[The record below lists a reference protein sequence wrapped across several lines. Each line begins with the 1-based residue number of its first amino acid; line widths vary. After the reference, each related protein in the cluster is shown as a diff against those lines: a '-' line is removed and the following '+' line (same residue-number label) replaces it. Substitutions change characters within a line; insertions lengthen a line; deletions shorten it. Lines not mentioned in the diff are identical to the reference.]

1 MASGTCWLLSLWAT
15 LLATHLL
22 LWQERCSS
30 APAALPS
37 SQGSP
42 SARLVQLQIRADHK
56 GFVSLISC
64 LHQKETIL
72 HAWLMPVPFML
83 CCWPCLQ
90 GLFHL
95 PLVAWNLRTFL
106 KDHHTVDVTEIFR
119 QIHWEKKVRIVKL
132 IMYLCLFVFVI
143 YRLVESAVVGLLSE
157 ENKKQA
163 GMLLQDA
170 ATATYY

>member
-1 MASGTCWLLSLWAT
+1 MWLGFFAWLLAFFLQAALLGLTMYGLIVISDLESDYVNPHDSSSTLNKLWKPEY
-15 LLATHLL
+15 LLEGALTIL
-22 LWQERCSS
+22 LW
-30 APAALPS
+30 
-37 SQGSP
+37 
-42 SARLVQLQIRADHK
+42 
-56 GFVSLISC
+56 VSRY
-64 LHQKETIL
+64 
-72 HAWLMPVPFML
+72 W
-83 CCWPCLQ
+83 LQ
-90 GLFHL
+90 GLIHL

-106 KDHHTVDVTEIFR
+106 RDHQTVDVTEIFR

>member
-1 MASGTCWLLSLWAT
+1 MAVL
-15 LLATHLL
+15 
-22 LWQERCSS
+22 
-30 APAALPS
+30 
-37 SQGSP
+37 
-42 SARLVQLQIRADHK
+42 
-56 GFVSLISC
+56 
-64 LHQKETIL
+64 
-72 HAWLMPVPFML
+72 FML
-83 CCWPCLQ
+83 CCCPCLQ
-90 GLFHL
+90 GLIHL

-106 KDHHTVDVTEIFR
+106 RDHQTVDVTEIFR

>member
-1 MASGTCWLLSLWAT
+1 MAVL
-15 LLATHLL
+15 
-22 LWQERCSS
+22 
-30 APAALPS
+30 
-37 SQGSP
+37 
-42 SARLVQLQIRADHK
+42 
-56 GFVSLISC
+56 
-64 LHQKETIL
+64 
-72 HAWLMPVPFML
+72 FML
-83 CCWPCLQ
+83 CCRPCLQ
-90 GLFHL
+90 GLIHL

-106 KDHHTVDVTEIFR
+106 KDHQTVDVTEIFR